1 MDNRTFI
8 EFSSQASYLCYSN
21 DFCVEKCE
29 ISSNHSQAVTQPIF
43 RTLLVFSFHLPFST
57 TTLSHYLRNNAILTN
72 KQANTHSK
80 ETTTIQSG
88 SHPELSS
95 RTKRQTGN
103 PAEHKRSCN
112 PSFSPESCSESLWP
126 ASD

>member
-8 EFSSQASYLCYSN
+8 EFSSLASYPCYCYNLCLDKY
-21 DFCVEKCE
+21 ER
-29 ISSNHSQAVTQPIF
+29 SSNHSQTVTQPIF
-43 RTLLVFSFHLPFST
+43 QHIACLLLPFTFLTHYTITYLHNST
-57 TTLSHYLRNNAILTN
+57 ILAN
-72 KQANTHSK
+72 KHSK
-80 ETTTIQSG
+80 ETTTIQSD
-88 SHPELSS
+88 SHPELNS

-112 PSFSPESCSESLWP
+112 PSFSPESCSESPWP

>member
-8 EFSSQASYLCYSN
+8 EFSSLASYPCYCYNLCL
-21 DFCVEKCE
+21 EKYE
-29 ISSNHSQAVTQPIF
+29 RSSNHSQTVTQPIF
-43 RTLLVFSFHLPFST
+43 STLLVFSLHLPFSH
-57 TTLSHYLRNNAILTN
+57 TTLSHYLHNNTILAN
-72 KQANTHSK
+72 KHSK
-80 ETTTIQSG
+80 ETTTIQSD

-112 PSFSPESCSESLWP
+112 PSFSPESCSESPWP